1 MFTRLVVVMA
11 AAALVVHGVS
21 TSEGLERGLLLYVG
35 GPIVLLVFVALFL
48 VFASGVCV
56 GRVNGG

>member
-1 MFTRLVVVMA
+1 MA